1 MRKLI
6 LGVGAAGL
14 IGLSVVGYSFASSD
28 KPMTNAGALS
38 EVQVR
43 ELLTKQG
50 YTVIRL
56 KQEHGELEAYVN
68 RNGENQELKL
78 DPVTGAILKREK
90 DD

>member
-14 IGLSVVGYSFASSD
+14 IGLSVVGYSFAGSH
-28 KPMTNAGALS
+28 KPVTHADALS

-50 YTVIRL
+50 YEVIRL
-56 KQEHGELEAYVN
+56 KEEHGELEAYVKL
-68 RNGENQELKL
+68 NGENQELKL